1 MRQRRHDLEHAG
13 LALALIA
20 LSCPAAAD
28 DGYRKLFGQASGSLP
43 EADQKAV
50 YAAMDLAASPD
61 GAGFMFKDMGCP
73 AFVFDDVTAK
83 DLNGDGQPE
92 VILLGGNTCTSGG
105 NGSSLW
111 LLTKS
116 ADGAWQTHLGF
127 TAGAYTLLAETSQG
141 FPDIRVGGMGWC
153 EGVWRWDGK
162 TYQHL
167 RNVATQPGGC
177 DQRP

>member
-1 MRQRRHDLEHAG
+1 M
-13 LALALIA
+13 
-20 LSCPAAAD
+20 
-28 DGYRKLFGQASGSLP
+28 
-43 EADQKAV
+43 
-50 YAAMDLAASPD
+50 
-61 GAGFMFKDMGCP
+61 
-73 AFVFDDVTAK
+73 FDDVTAK
-83 DLNGDGQPE
+83 DLNGDGQAE

-127 TAGAYTLLAETSQG
+127 TAGAYTLLAEKSQG

-167 RNVATQPGGC
+167 KNVATQPGGC
-177 DQRP
+177 DHLP